1 MAIPEGRK
9 DINKEKHLQIARLV
23 DYECATI

>member
-23 DYECATI
+23 DYECTTI